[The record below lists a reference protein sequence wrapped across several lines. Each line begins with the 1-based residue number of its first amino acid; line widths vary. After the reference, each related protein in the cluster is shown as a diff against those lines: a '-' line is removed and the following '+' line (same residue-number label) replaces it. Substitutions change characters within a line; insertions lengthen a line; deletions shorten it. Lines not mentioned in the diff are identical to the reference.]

1 MFRFLNHYFLLNTGV
16 ELGMNSQKEELF
28 RTNNQEIPYIR
39 YLLMR
44 DFGTNLFDR
53 LTVNILIIIALT
65 NNLCTSP
72 EKNRTSTKTAKNQ
85 IAKDETTYQK
95 GLLNDR
101 LGKREVSLTIYSS
114 IKPSSQYSWKVRRE
128 VFYQIQ

>member
-72 EKNRTSTKTAKNQ
+72 
-85 IAKDETTYQK
+85 D
-95 GLLNDR
+95 
-101 LGKREVSLTIYSS
+101 
-114 IKPSSQYSWKVRRE
+114 
-128 VFYQIQ
+128 QIQ